1 MSFCVS
7 KRAFEDVGGYDE
19 ALGPR
24 GEKPELLKWQRPGG
38 EEVDLAM
45 RIAESGYRVLYNPMM
60 VATHL
65 VGNQSLTLPSI
76 MRRALHVGHN
86 RAILSRRNS
95 QFVNLNNYFVLGS
108 SIAGL
113 AQVLLNLPRSPY
125 DSWRK
130 FSFTLLV
137 LVSVAVG
144 WVVGILDDVS

>member
-1 MSFCVS
+1 MNFCVS
-7 KRAFEDVGGYDE
+7 KRAFEDAAGYDE

-24 GEKPELLKWQRPGG
+24 GEKPELLKWRRPGG

-45 RIAESGYRVLYNPMM
+45 HIAEAGYRVLYNPLM

-65 VGNQSLTLPSI
+65 VENQSLTPLSI

-86 RAILSRRNS
+86 RAILSRRSSKFANT
-95 QFVNLNNYFVLGS
+95 NNYFVLRS
-108 SIAGL
+108 VVAGL
-113 AQVLLNLPRSPY
+113 ARALLNLPRRPY

-130 FSFTLLV
+130 FSFTVFV

-144 WVVGILDDVS
+144 WVVGNLDDVS